1 MSDFSLSEIN
11 DKISKSSSFIDD
23 LKKGMNQV
31 ILGQD
36 ELISKIIISILS
48 NGHILL
54 EGVPGLAK
62 TMTVKTLA
70 KLIKTEFQRIQFTP
84 DMLPADLLGT
94 LIYNQKTGRFDTRKG
109 PIFSNI
115 ILADEIIGISI
126 DFHFAS
132 V

>member
-48 NGHILL
+48 IGSIFLKLKKFFIL
-54 EGVPGLAK
+54 E
-62 TMTVKTLA
+62 TLS
-70 KLIKTEFQRIQFTP
+70 F
-84 DMLPADLLGT
+84 
-94 LIYNQKTGRFDTRKG
+94 
-109 PIFSNI
+109 
-115 ILADEIIGISI
+115 
-126 DFHFAS
+126 
-132 V
+132 

>member
-23 LKKGMNQV
+23 LKKGINQV

-94 LIYNQKTGRFDTRKG
+94 LIYNQKTGSLTQERGLSFQ
-109 PIFSNI
+109 I
-115 ILADEIIGISI
+115 
-126 DFHFAS
+126 
-132 V
+132 

>member
-23 LKKGMNQV
+23 LKKVMNQV

-62 TMTVKTLA
+62 TLTVKTFA
-70 KLIKTEFQRIQFTP
+70 KLIKTDFQRIEFTP
-84 DMLPADLLGT
+84 DM
-94 LIYNQKTGRFDTRKG
+94 RKY
-109 PIFSNI
+109 
-115 ILADEIIGISI
+115 
-126 DFHFAS
+126 H
-132 V
+132 

>member
-94 LIYNQKTGRFDTRKG
+94 LIYNLSL
-109 PIFSNI
+109 IHI
-115 ILADEIIGISI
+115 
-126 DFHFAS
+126 
-132 V
+132 